1 MTSPTTVHRD
11 GDENQTTKPLTM
23 KINDDWIILIHEEL
37 LEGDYYQGEFEMV
50 GRNVIFEVP
59 VRALLSEKES
69 DTSSFIHG
77 SSTTPFKA
85 YTDACTESRIPSIA
99 IADLVARMLADV
111 SQEWEEGV
119 NYDAEEMGH
128 LSIEPIFVVNAKD
141 AFALYSKKKKRKVM
155 STPFVFER
163 NDVWC
168 DLRTQTVYLR
178 ARLYVSKTWNRL
190 CLWKTLLTPL
200 SCFTKK
206 LQRKIQSKSMIHMST
221 VVLQEKLRLMLPS
234 MDAVSFIVEGSILPR
249 KSGTSD
255 KPMSVPPAIPFQA
268 PVNSSMNKLVAV
280 DMGDLRSYLPSGYEY
295 NESYEKKVIDPASLN
310 KVVLGTITPTSVVL
324 SGLLIP
330 TGISLIV
337 GGGYHGKSTLLR
349 AISAGVHN
357 KVPGD
362 GRELC
367 VTITDAVNV
376 RAEDGRYVY
385 GCNISGFISNLPV
398 LPVSVAEKSYEPQ
411 VVTANGEVMLNN
423 LETAPEE
430 VTKFFRSN
438 EASGSVSLDDK

>member
-1 MTSPTTVHRD
+1 MTSPTTGHRHI
-11 GDENQTTKPLTM
+11 DEDQTTKPMTM
-23 KINDDWIILIHEEL
+23 KINNDWTILIHEEIL
-37 LEGDYYQGEFEMV
+37 KGDYFEGEIEKV

-59 VRALLSEKES
+59 VRALLSEEES
-69 DTSSFIHG
+69 DTSSFVHG
-77 SSTTPFKA
+77 SSTNAFKV

-111 SQEWEEGV
+111 SQEWDEEV
-119 NYDAEEMGH
+119 NCDAEEVGQM
-128 LSIEPIFVVNAKD
+128 SIEPISVVNAKGT
-141 AFALYSKKKKRKVM
+141 FAHYSKNKKRKIM

-168 DLRTQTVYLR
+168 DLRTQIIYLR
-178 ARLYVSKTWNRL
+178 ARLYVSKTWNRS
-190 CLWKTLLTPL
+190 CFWKTLMTPL

-206 LQRKIQSKSMIHMST
+206 LQKMIQSKSMKHVST
-221 VVLQEKLRLMLPS
+221 VVLQEKLRLMLSS

-268 PVNSSMNKLVAV
+268 PVKSSMNKLVAV
-280 DMGDLRSYLPSGYEY
+280 EMGDLRSYLPSGYEY
-295 NESYEKKVIDPASLN
+295 NESYEKKATDPASLN
-310 KVVLGTITPTSVVL
+310 KVILGTITPTSVVL

-398 LPVSVAEKSYEPQ
+398 LPVSVAEKAYESHD
-411 VVTANGEVMLNN
+411 VTENGEVMSNN